1 MSYINK
7 ILTLCLIG
15 LSFSLSAQVKVKLAE
30 KSVKLDEKSVWSDQF
45 FDVQVIFENE
55 ELLYILQ
62 TNHYLNEKLFIVD
75 KSDYSTLKYVER
87 PFKAL
92 ESHDKVIGYGNLN
105 DSLFFAIRR
114 EEYEGHQQIVL
125 KYMGEDWW
133 EGDHE
138 EIIMD
143 NHAMADEDIN
153 LALNIH
159 SSGDFLFASELYT
172 DERGLNKETLYIF
185 DKHRNK
191 VLEKHFEPS
200 ERFEMNIHSSE
211 GNFGLGQ
218 QYFMNYAQVDKKGNL
233 YYAYAALNYLI
244 IQRVDHGFDR
254 YVYHLPENSL
264 GTGFSMRNTSFHL
277 SDSQFFANA
286 EIIHTRE
293 VAVENDFQESNVE
306 RELVGFYS
314 MVISTEDFDISS
326 EALHFYDDQETISRG
341 YILQERD
348 TLPTRSAEINRKLKS
363 KDLYVRHTAKETIQL
378 ADGSYLRISE
388 KTSASYGDWT
398 TNGILI
404 NKFSKDGKHLWT
416 RVIEKA
422 GSISFQSTSY
432 RNLIE
437 NYRSANSFQFY
448 QEDSLIYF
456 MYNEPP
462 AIEVEEDDSESDV
475 TDYNMRTAVD
485 MHYCKFYI
493 STLNTN
499 TGEVQTIDYPVYFK
513 DELVFLPFGK
523 GDSRSNGNHFLIG
536 TPDNSIMEVTSFELI
551 RN

>member
-7 ILTLCLIG
+7 ILTLFLIG
-15 LSFSLSAQVKVKLAE
+15 LSFSLSAQVT
-30 KSVKLDEKSVWSDQF
+30 VKLDEKSVFLDEKSIWSSEF
-45 FDVQVIFENE
+45 FDVEIIFENE

-75 KSDYSTLKYVER
+75 KSDYSILKYVER
-87 PFKAL
+87 PFKAP
-92 ESHDKVIGYGNLN
+92 ESYDKVISYGNLN

-125 KYMGEDWW
+125 KYMDENWW

-143 NHAMADEDIN
+143 NHAMADEDIS
-153 LALNIH
+153 LSLNIQ
-159 SSGDFLFASELYT
+159 SGGDFILASELYT
-172 DERGLNKETLYIF
+172 DERGLKKETLFIF

-191 VLEKHFEPS
+191 VFEKHFEPS
-200 ERFEMNIHSSE
+200 ERYEMNIHST
-211 GNFGLGQ
+211 GGAFFLGHH
-218 QYFMNYAQVDKKGNL
+218 FLMSYAQVDQKGNL
-233 YYAYAALNYLI
+233 YYLGWNSLI
-244 IQRVDHGFDR
+244 IHRVDDGFER
-254 YVYHLPENSL
+254 YVYHFPENSL
-264 GTGFSMRNTSFHL
+264 GTGYSMRNTSIHL
-277 SDSQFFANA
+277 SDGQFFANA

-293 VAVENDFQESNVE
+293 VAVENEFQESKVE

-341 YILQERD
+341 YILQEGD
-348 TLPTRSAEINRKLKS
+348 TLPTRSAEINSKLMS
-363 KDLYVRHTAKETIQL
+363 KDLYVRHTPSETIQL

-388 KTSASYGDWT
+388 KTSASYGDWI

-404 NKFSKDGKHLWT
+404 NKFSKDGTHLWT
-416 RVIEKA
+416 QVIEKA
-422 GSISFQSTSY
+422 GSISLLQNTFS
-432 RNLIE
+432 RNPIE
-437 NYRSANSFQFY
+437 YFRNANSFQFY

-462 AIEVEEDDSESDV
+462 AIDDEEYDSESVV

-485 MHYCKFYI
+485 IDYCKFYI
-493 STLNTN
+493 STLNTK
-499 TGEVQTIDYPVYFK
+499 TGEVQTTDHPVYFK
-513 DELVFLPFGK
+513 DEMVFLPFGK
-523 GDSRSNGNHFLIG
+523 DDSRSNGNHFLIG